1 MSSHLLGKLKSK
13 IKTISFKSK
22 MDSISR
28 QSFLF
33 TGLNGRDQGKIH
45 GRTTEGHPER
55 GSFAAIEDVLHSM
68 GCDLFGAS
76 RYNITIQVQEIED
89 VKKKKKAT
97 EAKVTGEE
105 S

>member
-1 MSSHLLGKLKSK
+1 MSSHLLAKLKNK
-13 IKTISFKSK
+13 VKKISFKSK
-22 MDSISR
+22 MDAISR

-55 GSFAAIEDVLHSM
+55 GPFAAIEDVFHSM

-89 VKKKKKAT
+89 VKRAKTVTKK
-97 EAKVTGEE
+97 E
-105 S
+105 SP

>member
-1 MSSHLLGKLKSK
+1 MTSHLLGKLKSK
-13 IKTISFKSK
+13 VKKISFKSK
-22 MDSISR
+22 MDAISR

-45 GRTTEGHPER
+45 GRTTEGYPER
-55 GSFAAIEDVLHSM
+55 GSFAAIEDVFHSM

-76 RYNITIQVQEIED
+76 RYNITIQVQEIPKD
-89 VKKKKKAT
+89 DKKKRAEKKL
-97 EAKVTGEE
+97 